1 MPPENDADDEALQD
15 RLRDCAANLADRA
28 ISLLRLAMNA
38 EDDAE
43 RVRLVAQEKRVTRAR
58 RAVEKAI
65 GLLAGGD

>member
-28 ISLLRLAMNA
+28 ISLLRSAMNA

-43 RVRLVAQEKRVTRAR
+43 RVRLVVQEKRVTQAR

-65 GLLAGGD
+65 GLLAGRA